1 MQVSGYAVR
10 YGDSVPRTRSLPHD
24 AVLVRTTA
32 VFDEES
38 VPAGLLRAHRIA
50 DGVWGRLVVY
60 RGTLDFLFEDE
71 PNAPITLTA
80 GERLVIPPAV
90 PHRVVL
96 TGSAA
101 FAVEF
106 HEVVT

>member
-1 MQVSGYAVR
+1 MPEAK
-10 YGDSVPRTRSLPHD
+10 PLPDD

-38 VPAGLLRAHRIA
+38 VPAGLLRAHRVA
-50 DGVWGRLVVY
+50 DGVWGRLVVH

-71 PNAPITLTA
+71 PEAPITLAA
-80 GERLVIPPAV
+80 GDSVVIPPAV

-96 TGSAA
+96 TGSTA

-106 HEVVT
+106 HRVGS